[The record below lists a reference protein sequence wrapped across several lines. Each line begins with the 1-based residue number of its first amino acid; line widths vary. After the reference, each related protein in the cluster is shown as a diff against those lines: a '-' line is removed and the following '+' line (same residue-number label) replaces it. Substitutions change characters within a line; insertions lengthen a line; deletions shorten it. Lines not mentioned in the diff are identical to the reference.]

1 MKRKTPLSVA
11 NIVRR
16 CRKRITESLPALID
30 QWIAAT
36 SLPRSSRQ
44 FQVNVTQ
51 FQVNVTRAIV
61 SSVALLSDAP
71 KRKRFSILRSE
82 MSRVEKAASSAAKAL
97 HTVQSALDELTP
109 LYRNAL
115 HSWPRFEKFKILR
128 WATLDLDAL
137 SSHANMY
144 AKGFGRIDKGG
155 APKMLE
161 FEVLVRSLADAF
173 EKLTGRSAKVTWNEH
188 KGQFEGNFVKLVETI
203 LPLAQS
209 CAESVD
215 LRMSCPGTPAARGK
229 YIYEK
234 TRAGRPMSRTSY
246 HVS

>member
-1 MKRKTPLSVA
+1 MR
-11 NIVRR
+11 
-16 CRKRITESLPALID
+16 
-30 QWIAAT
+30 
-36 SLPRSSRQ
+36 
-44 FQVNVTQ
+44 VTQ
-51 FQVNVTRAIV
+51 AIV

-82 MSRVEKAASSAAKAL
+82 MSCVEKAASNGAKAL
-97 HTVQSALDELTP
+97 RTLQSALDELTP
-109 LYRNAL
+109 FYRDTLY
-115 HSWPRFEKFKILR
+115 SWPRFKKFETPGR
-128 WATLDLDAL
+128 AALDLDAL
-137 SSHANMY
+137 SNYANMY
-144 AKGFGRIDKGG
+144 AKGFRLFERGG

-161 FEVLVRSLADAF
+161 FQMLVRGLAGAF
-173 EKLTGRSAKVTWNEH
+173 EQLTGRAAKVTWNAH
-188 KGQFEGNFVKLVETI
+188 KSRYEGNFLKLVETI

-215 LRMSCPGTPAARGK
+215 FRMSFPGTPSARGK

>member
-1 MKRKTPLSVA
+1 MKRETPPPVA
-11 NIVRR
+11 DIVRR
-16 CRKRITESLPALID
+16 CQELISESLPALID
-30 QWIAAT
+30 HWIAVT
-36 SLPRSSRQ
+36 SLPRSSLQ
-44 FQVNVTQ
+44 FQVNVTG
-51 FQVNVTRAIV
+51 AIV
-61 SSVALLSDAP
+61 MSVALLSDAP
-71 KRKRFSILRSE
+71 KRKRFSILKNE
-82 MSRVEKAASSAAKAL
+82 MSRVEKAASKAAKTLRAL
-97 HTVQSALDELTP
+97 KSALDKLTP

-115 HSWPRFEKFKILR
+115 HSRPRFEKVAISSWLAF
-128 WATLDLDAL
+128 DLDAL
-137 SSHANMY
+137 SNYANMY
-144 AKGFGRIDKGG
+144 AKQFGLFDKGG

-161 FEVLVRSLADAF
+161 FEVLVRALADAF

-188 KGQFEGNFVKLVETI
+188 KGRYEGDFVKLVETM

-234 TRAGRPMSRTSY
+234 TRSGRPMSRTSY